1 MPDSENEVAKHLRIV
16 LANNISSKNHCST
29 LMKKKAFNEKTHR
42 SIKLINNTFSNA
54 VHVFLFNFTLDKI
67 SKEIDRLNR
76 KKAVQTTDIP
86 NKVVNES
93 KDLTSFYGYHN
104 LTTDYQIL
112 YFQQIYFKYA
122 DVKPTY

>member
-1 MPDSENEVAKHLRIV
+1 MFNFNE
-16 LANNISSKNHCST
+16 
-29 LMKKKAFNEKTHR
+29 KKAFNEKTHR

-67 SKEIDRLNR
+67 SKEIDRLKR